1 MKKPLVRITDHALIR
16 YLERGLGIDCEQMRR
31 ELGARVD
38 AAYRAGACGV
48 VIDGNSFRIATDAIG
63 PVVTTVLDG
72 TMGTPRTHRK
82 GTRP

>member
-16 YLERGLGIDCEQMRR
+16 YLERSMGLNCEQLRR

-38 AAYRAGACGV
+38 AAYRDGACGV
-48 VIDGNSFRIATDAIG
+48 VIDGNSFRIGKDAIG

-72 TMGTPRTHRK
+72 TMGTPRNHRR
-82 GTRP
+82 GTSP